1 MNKIIITGNLTRD
14 PELRQTESG
23 KNVTNFTVA
32 VRRPFKPDETDFF
45 PVVVWG
51 KQAESCAKYLSKGRK
66 VGVSGFLYSR
76 EYKTSDGSPRR
87 VMEICAEDVEFLS
100 FTENEE
106 QKPVK
111 AKPTLK
117 PTEDDLPDFDK
128 PKQTSIDDNDLPF

>member
-1 MNKIIITGNLTRD
+1 M
-14 PELRQTESG
+14 G
-23 KNVTNFTVA
+23 KS
-32 VRRPFKPDETDFF
+32 EE
-45 PVVVWG
+45 WG

-100 FTENEE
+100 FAENEE
-106 QKPVK
+106 QKPAK

-117 PTEDDLPDFDK
+117 PTVDDLPF
-128 PKQTSIDDNDLPF
+128 

>member
-1 MNKIIITGNLTRD
+1 MNEIIITGNLTRD
-14 PELRQTESG
+14 PEMRSTEAG

-32 VRRPFKPDETDFF
+32 VRRPFKAEETDFF

-76 EYKTSDGSPRR
+76 EYKASDGSTRR
-87 VMEICAEDVEFLS
+87 VMEICASEVEFLS
-100 FTENEE
+100 YNESDK

-117 PTEDDLPDFDK
+117 PTEDDLPDFNE

>member
-14 PELRQTESG
+14 PEMRQTESG
-23 KNVTNFTVA
+23 KSVTNFTVA
-32 VRRPFKPDETDFF
+32 VRRPFKAEETDFF

-100 FTENEE
+100 FSESEE

-117 PTEDDLPDFDK
+117 PTVDDLPDFNE

>member
-23 KNVTNFTVA
+23 KSVTNFTVA

-76 EYKTSDGSPRR
+76 EYKAIDGTPRR

-117 PTEDDLPDFDK
+117 PTEDDLPDFNE
-128 PKQTSIDDNDLPF
+128 PKQTSIDDSDLPF

>member
-23 KNVTNFTVA
+23 KSVTNFTVA
-32 VRRPFKPDETDFF
+32 FRRPFKAEETDFF

-76 EYKTSDGSPRR
+76 EYKASDGSPRR

-100 FTENEE
+100 YNEQDE
-106 QKPVK
+106 QKPAK

-117 PTEDDLPDFDK
+117 PTEDDLPDFNE
-128 PKQTSIDDNDLPF
+128 PKQTSTDDNDLPF

>member
-14 PELRQTESG
+14 PEMRSTESG

-32 VRRPFKPDETDFF
+32 VRRTFKAEETDFF

-100 FTENEE
+100 YNESDE

>member
-23 KNVTNFTVA
+23 KSVTNFTVA
-32 VRRPFKPDETDFF
+32 VRRPFKAEETDFF

-100 FTENEE
+100 YNESDE

-111 AKPTLK
+111 SKPTLK
-117 PTEDDLPDFDK
+117 PTVDDLPDFNE

>member
-14 PELRQTESG
+14 PELRSTESG
-23 KNVTNFTVA
+23 KSVTNFTVA

-76 EYKTSDGSPRR
+76 DYKTSDGSSRR

-100 FTENEE
+100 HNESDE
-106 QKPVK
+106 QKPGN

-117 PTEDDLPDFDK
+117 PTEDDLPDVNE

>member
-32 VRRPFKPDETDFF
+32 VRRPFKSDETDFF

-100 FTENEE
+100 FSESDE
-106 QKPVK
+106 QKPAK

-117 PTEDDLPDFDK
+117 PTEDDLPDFNE

>member
-1 MNKIIITGNLTRD
+1 MNKVVLMGRLTRD

-32 VRRPFKPDETDFF
+32 VRRPFKAEETDFF

-76 EYKTSDGSPRR
+76 EYKTSDGTPRR

-100 FTENEE
+100 YNEPDE
-106 QKPVK
+106 QKPAKV
-111 AKPTLK
+111 KPTLK
-117 PTEDDLPDFDK
+117 PTDDDLPDFNE
-128 PKQTSIDDNDLPF
+128 PNQTSIDDNDLPF

>member
-23 KNVTNFTVA
+23 KSVTNFTVA

-66 VGVSGFLYSR
+66 VGVSGFLYYR

-87 VMEICAEDVEFLS
+87 VMEICAREVEFLS
-100 FTENEE
+100 YNESDE

-117 PTEDDLPDFDK
+117 PTEDDLPDFNE

>member
-1 MNKIIITGNLTRD
+1 MNEIIITGNLTRD
-14 PELRQTESG
+14 PEMRSTEAG

-32 VRRPFKPDETDFF
+32 VRRPFKSDETDFF

-100 FTENEE
+100 FTESDE

>member
-1 MNKIIITGNLTRD
+1 MNEIIITGNLTRD
-14 PELRQTESG
+14 PEMRSTEGG

-32 VRRPFKPDETDFF
+32 VRRPFKAEETDFF

-76 EYKTSDGSPRR
+76 EYKASDGSTRR
-87 VMEICAEDVEFLS
+87 VMEICAREVEFLS
-100 FTENEE
+100 YNESDE
-106 QKPVK
+106 QKTVK

-117 PTEDDLPDFDK
+117 PTEDDLPDFNE